1 MIGGKEMNTNGLKTV
16 KRVSIDFEVSDY
28 EAIMALKG
36 KEPWAKFIM
45 SKMV

>member
-28 EAIMALKG
+28 EAIMTLKG
-36 KEPWAKFIM
+36 DMPWSKFIM
-45 SKMV
+45 SKMI